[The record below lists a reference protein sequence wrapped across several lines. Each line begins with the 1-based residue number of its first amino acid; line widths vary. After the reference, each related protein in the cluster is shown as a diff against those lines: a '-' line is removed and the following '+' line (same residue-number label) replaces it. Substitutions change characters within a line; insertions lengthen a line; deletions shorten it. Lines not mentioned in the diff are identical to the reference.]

1 MGRDTWRYAQH
12 EREREARRRINP
24 ILRGVG
30 CVLLAALAAAGFL
43 GAGWFLRENAA
54 RNLVYLP
61 PELTRVPYL
70 TFLPDGI
77 LLQLFIGF
85 VFMLFGYGVLAFAYA
100 LAFPFKPSEVDSP
113 PLKRSG
119 PPRGR

>member
-12 EREREARRRINP
+12 EREREAKRRMNP
-24 ILRGVG
+24 IWRGVG
-30 CVLLAALAAAGFL
+30 CVLLAALAVSGYLA
-43 GAGWFLRENAA
+43 AGWFLRENAA

-70 TFLPDGI
+70 TFLPDGM
-77 LLQLFIGF
+77 LLQLFIAF
-85 VFMLFGYGVLAFAYA
+85 VFMLFGYGVLAFVYA
-100 LAFPFKPSEVDSP
+100 LAFPIKPSEVDAP

-119 PPRGR
+119 PLRRR

>member
-12 EREREARRRINP
+12 ERQREIKRRMNP
-24 ILRGVG
+24 VWRGVG
-30 CVLLAALAAAGFL
+30 CVLLVALAVSGFL

-61 PELTRVPYL
+61 LELTRVPYL

-77 LLQLFIGF
+77 LLQVFIAL
-85 VFMLFGYGVLAFAYA
+85 VFMLFGYGVLAFVYA
-100 LAFPFKPSEVDSP
+100 LAFPYKPSEVDAP

>member
-12 EREREARRRINP
+12 EREREVKRRMNP
-24 ILRGVG
+24 IWRGVG
-30 CVLLAALAAAGFL
+30 CVLLAALAVSGFL

-85 VFMLFGYGVLAFAYA
+85 VFMLFGYGVLAFVYA
-100 LAFPFKPSEVDSP
+100 LAFPIKLSEVDAP

-119 PPRGR
+119 PPRKR

>member
-12 EREREARRRINP
+12 EREREAKRRMNP
-24 ILRGVG
+24 IWRGVG
-30 CVLLAALAAAGFL
+30 CVLLAALAISGFL

-85 VFMLFGYGVLAFAYA
+85 VFMLFGYGVLAFVYA
-100 LAFPFKPSEVDSP
+100 LAFPIKPGETDFP